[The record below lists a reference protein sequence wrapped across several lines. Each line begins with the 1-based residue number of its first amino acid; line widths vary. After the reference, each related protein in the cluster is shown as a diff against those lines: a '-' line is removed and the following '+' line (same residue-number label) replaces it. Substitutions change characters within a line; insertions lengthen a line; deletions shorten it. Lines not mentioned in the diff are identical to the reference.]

1 MDGNLIYDVVF
12 HSHASSLTG
21 FGHASRC
28 VKIASHLNAMDTN
41 LKLGFTGSYSNN
53 ALMLMEKICPID
65 LVDKAK
71 ARVSFYDRMDDP
83 ERPQIY
89 DKKLLD
95 KVIANSEKIIFQ
107 ANGLYPPDLPE
118 NVICV
123 GYKPNDLTSQ
133 RKMYF
138 GVLNM
143 PQRTL
148 VKQVGV
154 RQKGSESSS
163 VAGGRQKFGKPGK
176 SC

>member
-107 ANGLYPPDLPE
+107 ANGLYPPDLPTKMSSALG
-118 NVICV
+118 I
-123 GYKPNDLTSQ
+123 SQ
-133 RKMYF
+133 
-138 GVLNM
+138 
-143 PQRTL
+143 TI
-148 VKQVGV
+148 
-154 RQKGSESSS
+154 
-163 VAGGRQKFGKPGK
+163 
-176 SC
+176 